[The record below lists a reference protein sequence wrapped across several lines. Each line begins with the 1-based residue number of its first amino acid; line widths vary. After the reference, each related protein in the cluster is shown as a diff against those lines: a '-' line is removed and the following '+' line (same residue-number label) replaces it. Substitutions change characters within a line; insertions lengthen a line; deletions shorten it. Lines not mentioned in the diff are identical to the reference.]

1 MRLIKVLLGIVGF
14 VVLLGIA
21 GLYFGTQFVS
31 DKVMEEVSA
40 QLENSGE
47 LDKLKEQ
54 VKNDPQLQAF
64 IAEGANVN
72 SESLPF
78 QTKEEAVR
86 ELATKFNVSELKE
99 IQSDLQSGNKQEIL
113 NKLEGKLTEEEV
125 LALKMLAY
133 KELNQ

>member
-54 VKNDPQLQAF
+54 VKNDPQLQEF
-64 IAEGANVN
+64 IAEGTNVN

>member
-1 MRLIKVLLGIVGF
+1 MRLIKVLLGIIGF

-54 VKNDPQLQAF
+54 VKNDPQLQEF

>member
-54 VKNDPQLQAF
+54 VKNDPQLQEF